1 MKKLPYLFIVINCIM
16 IVLTS
21 PSCKKDKDDN
31 TEDPIP
37 TDTTGQNQ
45 VQDSTRMQFWATIDG
60 TAFQADTNAISHEF
74 DVDLGVHVFTCP
86 NNSGKIVTLMLASLV
101 PGTYDVDFDN
111 SIVLYQ
117 NGTTVYSGAFNPQ
130 GQIVISKNQNNKIS
144 GTFDADLFDFG
155 TGGEASVTDGH
166 FINLQY

>member
-16 IVLTS
+16 IVLTT

-60 TAFQADTNAISHEF
+60 TAF
-74 DVDLGVHVFTCP
+74 
-86 NNSGKIVTLMLASLV
+86 
-101 PGTYDVDFDN
+101 
-111 SIVLYQ
+111 
-117 NGTTVYSGAFNPQ
+117 
-130 GQIVISKNQNNKIS
+130 
-144 GTFDADLFDFG
+144 
-155 TGGEASVTDGH
+155 
-166 FINLQY
+166 